1 MQEQAETKKV
11 VVAVNKKLE
20 PGRALNA
27 AAHALLG
34 LSSEGESDRGRFQI
48 VDYET
53 SGESGFLASKLPLI
67 VLRGSGGH
75 LRRLRA
81 ELLEAGLPAVGFHS
95 AMTEGSWEEQVQRS
109 AAQPLDQLELYAIAS
124 IGERQLVDPL
134 TKRLSLY

>member
-1 MQEQAETKKV
+1 MQAQTDAKV

-34 LSSEGESDRGRFQI
+34 LSSEQEADRDPFQI

-53 SGESGFLASKLPLI
+53 ADAGGFLASKLPLI
-67 VLRGSGGH
+67 VLRGSGGQ

-81 ELLEAGLPAVGFHS
+81 ELIEAGLPASGFHS
-95 AMTEGSWEEQVQRS
+95 AMTEGSWEEQVERS
-109 AAQPLDQLELYAIAS
+109 ASQPLAELDLYAVAS
-124 IGERQLVDPL
+124 IGDRELIDPL